1 MRKAVGELWARARP
15 HPRARSWSCFLL
27 HSQLAAHDSLWNLG
41 RPGEVQCIRSLI
53 THCVPWAGW
62 GLKDTDEEVS
72 CPPRSHS
79 LWSGR
84 RGPPWEGGQR
94 AQRDSTPPRPCHQLR
109 GVLGKDWWG
118 LEVRGHSERGWGV
131 VISAPKARSTV
142 CSGCSWRLVW
152 GVERSNL
159 HRSNA
164 TVPASGLEGQSL
176 IGTRCHQA
184 AVFTV
189 LDCGHSGCFQV
200 FSFLPPFLKKKVLQ
214 HKFPD
219 SELLGLECDRWSCSS
234 SAARPLGG
242 EGVQGHPFLLC
253 FLLSMSCT
261 RTCVAVPE
269 AAERCFLSEAPMF
282 ETIFAVSV
290 D

>member
-1 MRKAVGELWARARP
+1 MRKCPALQG
-15 HPRARSWSCFLL
+15 
-27 HSQLAAHDSLWNLG
+27 
-41 RPGEVQCIRSLI
+41 LI
-53 THCVPWAGW
+53 
-62 GLKDTDEEVS
+62 VS
-72 CPPRSHS
+72 
-79 LWSGR
+79 GQ
-84 RGPPWEGGQR
+84 EGGVHHGGGATCPERQHPPPTLPPAQGCPGKGLVGPGGAGSLRAGVGSGDFCPQGQKYSLLGVQLETRVGRGKKESPPKQR
-94 AQRDSTPPRPCHQLR
+94 HGPC
-109 GVLGKDWWG
+109 
-118 LEVRGHSERGWGV
+118 VRFGR
-131 VISAPKARSTV
+131 TV
-142 CSGCSWRLVW
+142 FV
-152 GVERSNL
+152 
-159 HRSNA
+159 
-164 TVPASGLEGQSL
+164 

-242 EGVQGHPFLLC
+242 EGVQGHPFLLR
-253 FLLSMSCT
+253 FLLSTSCT